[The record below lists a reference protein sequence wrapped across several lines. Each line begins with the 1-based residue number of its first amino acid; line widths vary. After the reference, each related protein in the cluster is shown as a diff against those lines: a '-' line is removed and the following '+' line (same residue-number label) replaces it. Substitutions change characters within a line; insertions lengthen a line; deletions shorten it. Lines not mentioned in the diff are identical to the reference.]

1 MAFWI
6 ILTYLVLLVLV
17 SILSY
22 RKGFVNVFSTGKKL
36 SWVLAGVSLFAINPD
51 NINVLSKMGILAEEG
66 YAGLWIFYTGVFGA
80 GLLPI
85 VFAPLWSRLKFM
97 TDNQFILLR
106 FSGRSARILHLFRAG
121 YVGYL
126 VVSLFIAQVFIGLS
140 KLLIVFFEVS
150 YAQSYLIL
158 GGLVLL
164 IIAKNSLQLKVRT
177 DFLNGVV
184 YLLGFA
190 LGAFFVVKHFG
201 GLQEIYGRLNH
212 DYPEYIRLFP
222 GGFRETSFGSLPV
235 FLSYFLIQWW
245 SVNVLDGAGPEAQ
258 RFMNIRSSFDAFR
271 AAFLPLLL
279 FSLAFL
285 LHSFVLDAGIIL
297 LNESPGMVPVIHGN
311 PDTEAFFISIYRN
324 AMPAGMFALVFL
336 AFLVAFI
343 GFIEAFINWG
353 SGFVVVD
360 VFRTYVFRER
370 RDRFYSMLSYLVMLL
385 IGFTGLLIAWYN
397 THLLGLQKFIFA
409 MGAGVGPVFILRW
422 FWWRINAWSQ
432 LTAMVASLVLAVG
445 WDLGYDH
452 SVFFRQLVDTC
463 LLHSDLSYYA
473 FKLICLTM
481 LVSIAWLAVTFLTR
495 PDDTATLE
503 NFVKKVNPGGI
514 WPGKKGESI
523 RISRRKILL
532 VVLYAVASVL
542 PFLMIWTFKFS
553 SLAAGIAMLAIWIG
567 LLAHI
572 IRSMARHEN

>member
-17 SILSY
+17 SAFSY

-85 VFAPLWSRLKFM
+85 VFAPLWSRLRFM

-106 FSGRSARILHLFRAG
+106 FSGRPARILHLFRAG

-140 KLLIVFFEVS
+140 KLLVVFFEVS
-150 YAQSYLIL
+150 YIQSYLIL
-158 GGLVLL
+158 GGLLLL

-177 DFLNGVV
+177 DFLNGLV
-184 YLLGFA
+184 YLLAFA
-190 LGAFFVVKHFG
+190 LGAFFVVKHAG
-201 GLQEIYGRLNH
+201 GFREIYGSLNH
-212 DYPEYIRLFP
+212 DYPDYIRLIP
-222 GGFRETSFGSLPV
+222 SGFKGTSFGSLPV
-235 FLSYFLIQWW
+235 FLTYFFIQWW

-258 RFMNIRSSFDAFR
+258 RFMNIRNSFDAFR
-271 AAFLPLLL
+271 AAFLPLVL
-279 FSLAFL
+279 FAFAFL

-311 PDTEAFFISIYRN
+311 ADTEAFFISIYRN

-360 VFRTYVFRER
+360 LFRTYMFRDR
-370 RDRFYSMLSYLVMLL
+370 KDRFYTILSYLVMFL
-385 IGFTGLLIAWYN
+385 IGYTGLLIAFFN

-452 SVFFRQLVDTC
+452 SEAFRQMVDACLV
-463 LLHSDLSYYA
+463 HADLSYYA
-473 FKLICLTM
+473 FKLICLTV
-481 LVSIAWLAVTFLTR
+481 LVSIAWLAVTFLTN
-495 PDDTATLE
+495 PDDPSTLE
-503 NFVKKVNPGGI
+503 NFVKEVNPGGI
-514 WPGKKGESI
+514 WPGKKGAGSK
-523 RISRRKILL
+523 ISGRKVLL
-532 VVLYAVASVL
+532 VALYALVSIL
-542 PFLMIWTFKFS
+542 PFLMIWTFKFRS
-553 SLAAGIAMLAIWIG
+553 IFMGLAMLMVWFG
-567 LLAHI
+567 LLAFI
-572 IRSMARHEN
+572 IRSMARHEH